1 MNDNSSPDRV
11 FRRRERYFIDPR
23 LQLALSLPLVATLVV
38 VAVAYVAA
46 IYVLPGELALK
57 TMTAEETR
65 RLFLR
70 ANMIYFGLAVA
81 AILSGAIYL
90 SHRVVGPAGVIE
102 RAVRGMTGGDSSLRL
117 SLRPGD
123 YFGSLASAATDLR
136 DQLCELD
143 EQRRQLVE
151 EAITRLDAHD
161 LAEVRKL
168 LVQLGGS
175 EAPSPPN
182 SAAGH

>member
-1 MNDNSSPDRV
+1 MNDNSSPDQGFKQRA
-11 FRRRERYFIDPR
+11 RYFIEPR
-23 LQLALSLPLVATLVV
+23 LQLALALPMVATLVV
-38 VAVAYVAA
+38 VGLAYIAA

-70 ANMIYFGLAVA
+70 AHLIYFGLAVA
-81 AILSGAIYL
+81 AILSVAIYL
-90 SHRVVGPAGVIE
+90 SHRVVGPVQVVE
-102 RAVRGMTGGDSSLRL
+102 RAVRGMAGGDRSPRL

-123 YFGSLASAATDLR
+123 YLGSLASATVDLR
-136 DQLCELD
+136 DQLRELE
-143 EQRRQLVE
+143 EQRWQLVE

-175 EAPSPPN
+175 EAPSPLER
-182 SAAGH
+182 ATGL

>member
-1 MNDNSSPDRV
+1 MNDNSSPDQD
-11 FRRRERYFIDPR
+11 FKRRTRYFIEPR
-23 LQLALSLPLVATLVV
+23 LQLALALPMVATLLVV
-38 VAVAYVAA
+38 GLAYVAA

-57 TMTAEETR
+57 TMTAEETQ

-70 ANMIYFGLAVA
+70 ANLIYFSLAVVGIGA
-81 AILSGAIYL
+81 NAIYL
-90 SHRVVGPAGVIE
+90 SHRIVGPAGVIE

-117 SLRPGD
+117 SLRAGD
-123 YFGSLASAATDLR
+123 YFGSLASATTDLR

-175 EAPSPPN
+175 EAPSLFE
-182 SAAGH
+182 AVGGR